1 MEITFENLPKAV
13 TNLTTEV
20 SEIKRLL
27 LLKSNE
33 PTEQT
38 EQLFTIQQAA
48 DFLSLAIPTIYSM
61 VSRGELPYMK
71 RSKRLYFSR
80 LELTNYLKAGRKKT
94 NAEIIAE
101 AGQYLINKKKR
112 PNHG

>member
-13 TNLTTEV
+13 TLLSYEV

-27 LLKSNE
+27 LAKSNE

-38 EQLFTIQQAA
+38 EQLFNIQQASE
-48 DFLSLAIPTIYSM
+48 FLTLAVPTIYSM

-94 NAEIIAE
+94 IAE
-101 AGQYLINKKKR
+101 TVSEASQYLIKKKGQR
-112 PNHG
+112 NG